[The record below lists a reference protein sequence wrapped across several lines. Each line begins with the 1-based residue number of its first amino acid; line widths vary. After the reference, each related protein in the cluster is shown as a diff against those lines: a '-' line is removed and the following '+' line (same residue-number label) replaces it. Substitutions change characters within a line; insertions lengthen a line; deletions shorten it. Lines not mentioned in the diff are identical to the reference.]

1 MLGCANL
8 RPVARYP
15 YVEASD
21 LTLERELLELIV
33 ARRDVVAEA
42 DFEFL
47 GDARRGRIITF
58 PIAPPRGPATEFVT
72 TIGTGDSA
80 RRVRAARARAGAL
93 PSGDATEHYDIEIPE
108 DARRRGGLR
117 LRVRYR
123 QPGIGAFAYT
133 LKTGAYWKGPIGEL
147 SVVARDPDAL
157 LLRATVEDRPPDT
170 RPSGQWRW
178 RFENLEPSAGVL
190 LVLR

>member
-1 MLGCANL
+1 MLGCVNL

-21 LTLERELLELIV
+21 LTLDRERLELVV

-42 DFEFL
+42 EFEFL
-47 GDARRGRIITF
+47 GDTRRGRILTF
-58 PIAPPRGPATEFVT
+58 PIAPPRGPATQFAAAV
-72 TIGTGDSA
+72 GDGNSA
-80 RRVRAARARAGAL
+80 RPVRVTRARPGAL

-108 DARRRGGLR
+108 DAGRRRRLR

-123 QPGIGAFAYT
+123 QPGTGAFAYT
-133 LKTGAYWKGPIGEL
+133 LKTGAYWKGPIRDL
-147 SVVARDPDAL
+147 CVVARDPDAL
-157 LLRATVEDRPPDT
+157 LLRATVEARPPDT

-178 RFENLEPSAGVL
+178 RFENLEPRAGVL